1 MHARRGPTVLRQYFF
16 GSVKGRGPVVTAMPF
31 KEVDDDL
38 IRRANDT
45 VYGLAAP
52 PVGSKNVHVWLCF
65 PVWSM
70 IDGGADLSDMSVKIR
85 LGSTMNFIKRSVLA
99 LAMGGGCVFPPAYAH
114 HSFAAE
120 FDRNK
125 PVTLEGAVTKIEWQN
140 PHIRFYLDVPD
151 ASGAAVNWEL
161 ELGSPNSLL
170 RAGWTRNSLRI
181 GQKVAVS
188 GFLAK
193 DGSRL
198 ANASRIVA
206 DGKLILSESTTAEE
220 AAKQDATTYK

>member
-1 MHARRGPTVLRQYFF
+1 
-16 GSVKGRGPVVTAMPF
+16 
-31 KEVDDDL
+31 
-38 IRRANDT
+38 
-45 VYGLAAP
+45 
-52 PVGSKNVHVWLCF
+52 
-65 PVWSM
+65 
-70 IDGGADLSDMSVKIR
+70 
-85 LGSTMNFIKRSVLA
+85 MNLIKRSAIALVLA
-99 LAMGGGCVFPPAYAH
+99 GGCVSATVHAH

-125 PVTLEGAVTKIEWQN
+125 PLTLQGVVTKIEWQN

-151 ASGAAVNWEL
+151 ASGTPVNWEL

-170 RAGWTRNSLRI
+170 RAGWTRYSLQL
-181 GQKVAVS
+181 GQRVVVS

-198 ANASRIVA
+198 GNASRIVA

-220 AAKQDATTYK
+220 AAKDEAGKYK